1 MLLLAWNTFRDRWQ
15 VFAGAIVTVCLGV
28 ALVQSSLL
36 TLVAA
41 STAPVPPGLSRE
53 EELALSN
60 GYGLAITLLGMLLA
74 LATFVAVF
82 IVSST
87 FAFAVAQ
94 RRRELALLRMTGAS
108 RGQVR
113 SLLVGEAVLL
123 GLVGSVLGVVLGLP
137 VMVLQVRLLV
147 ELDFAPPAFEA
158 QWRWWAVPAS
168 VGAGV
173 LIAVVGVLAASRQAS
188 RVRPLEALRESGRA
202 ARVMTGSRWVLGLL
216 FVACGVVLL
225 VLLPAGDTGLPVWF
239 VQITPFLVSVPL
251 VVGFAALAPLIVP
264 LVGRVFGLFFRGP
277 LGELAMSNLRFDAR
291 RSAATAAP
299 IMVLVAFVAS
309 IGGTLSAVSE
319 AARQETLR
327 AVEGDF
333 VVTADG
339 PVGAE
344 LAAVDGVAVVSQETT
359 MLFELSFE
367 DGYGG
372 QWWETHA
379 AVAADPE
386 AYAATRD
393 VEATAG
399 NLASL
404 GGSAI
409 AVSPDAWERDW
420 RVGDTLRVR
429 LGGAEREVTVAA
441 LLPASVAG
449 PYFVFSP
456 DAVPPDTGPWRHLVR
471 LADGADEDAVAAALG
486 GFGTVQTVGE
496 WVGATA
502 AAEERATL
510 DVMIVLLGMTM
521 LYTVIAMVNAVVIAA
536 SDRRREF
543 AAARVTGLGR
553 GQVVRVAFWESQAV
567 VLIGLLLGGLAAAG
581 SYVGVALAIRNLIG
595 ITVVSVQ
602 WPLLVALALGAA
614 VVVGGTNVVTTLSA
628 TRTPPIRL
636 VASRE

>member
-1 MLLLAWNTFRDRWQ
+1 MLLLAWSTFRDRWQ

-123 GLVGSVLGVVLGLP
+123 GLVGSALGVVLGLP
-137 VMVLQVRLLV
+137 VMRLQVRLLV
-147 ELDFAPPAFEA
+147 GLDFAPPAFEA
-158 QWRWWAVPAS
+158 QWRWWVVPAS
-168 VGAGV
+168 VATGV
-173 LIAVVGVLAASRQAS
+173 LIAVIGVLAASRQAS
-188 RVRPLEALRESGRA
+188 RVRPLEALRDSGRA

-216 FVACGVVLL
+216 FVAGGVVLL

-251 VVGFAALAPLIVP
+251 VIGFAALAPLIVP
-264 LVGRVFGLFFRGP
+264 LVGRLFGLVFRGP

-291 RSAATAAP
+291 RSASTAAP

-309 IGGTLSAVSE
+309 IGGTLSSVSE

-327 AVEGDF
+327 AVQGDF
-333 VVTADG
+333 MVAADR
-339 PVGAE
+339 PIGAE
-344 LAAVDGVAVVSQETT
+344 LAEVDGVAAVSQETT
-359 MLFELSFE
+359 VLFELRFE

-372 QWWETHA
+372 EWWETHA
-379 AVAADPE
+379 ALAVDPE
-386 AYAATRD
+386 GYEATRD
-393 VEATAG
+393 AEATAG
-399 NLASL
+399 DLADL
-404 GGSAI
+404 RGSAV

-420 RVGDTLRVR
+420 RVGDALRIR
-429 LGGAEREVTVAA
+429 FDGEERDVTVAA

-449 PYFVFSP
+449 PYFLFPPDLAP
-456 DAVPPDTGPWRHLVR
+456 DAGSWQHVVR
-471 LADGADEDAVAAALG
+471 LADGAEEGAVAARLG
-486 GFGTVQTVGE
+486 EFGAVRTVGE

-502 AAEERATL
+502 RAEERATL

-567 VLIGLLLGGLAAAG
+567 VVIGLLLGGLAAAG

-602 WPLLVALALGAA
+602 WPLLIALALGAA
-614 VVVGGTNVVTTLSA
+614 VVVGVTNVVTTLAA